1 MKIHDL
7 DALNDIRETGLN
19 KLLHSGPRI
28 GVGLGTCGIGNGA
41 QNVYDALQA
50 ALAAK
55 GVQAHLG
62 PVGCFGFC
70 AVEPLV
76 NVYLPGQPLVL
87 FSKVTPEDA
96 AYIVEEVGAG
106 RMPTRKALCRI
117 EEWDHLTGQVKYGR
131 GLEDIPLWDELPFF
145 KGQKKI
151 VLRNAGLINP
161 EDLEEYI
168 AVGGYFALWTAL
180 NMPSKDELI
189 EEIKKS
195 ELRGRGGAGYPVGVK
210 WSLLQKA
217 EADQKYMICNA
228 DEGDP
233 GAYMNRNEIE
243 SDPHMLLEGMLIGA
257 YATGATE
264 GLVYLRAEYPL
275 AVQRLERAAEAAR
288 RAGLLGAEILGMPFE
303 FNLRTVEGAGAFV
316 CGEETAMIAS
326 LEGRAGRPRPRPP
339 FPAQS
344 GLWGKPTN
352 INNVETWCN
361 IPVIVARGGA
371 WFNEIG
377 TRTSSGTKVFSLV
390 GKVCNTGLV
399 ELPLGT
405 PLKDIVYGIG
415 GGSPGGRPIK
425 AVQTGGPSGG
435 CIPALHFDTPVDYE
449 SLSELGAI
457 MGSGG
462 MVVMD
467 EDNCMVDVARYFVEF
482 THSESCG
489 KCVPCRVGL
498 DESVRLLR
506 RICDG
511 KADDADVAKLE
522 ELVPMIREMSL
533 CGLGQTAPN
542 PVQTTLRYFRN
553 EYEEHI
559 RTRRCKAG
567 VCEHLYLS
575 PCENSCPLNMRIPA
589 FLQLIK
595 EDRIE
600 DAAEMIWL
608 DNPLPASTGRICQHP
623 CEHRCRR
630 GDEDAPVNMREVH
643 RYIADTA
650 FASDLIDRVR
660 ARLAAGKLPASGRRV
675 AVVGAGPS
683 GLSAAFYLTMLGHDV
698 IVYEEREQPGGML
711 RYALPE
717 YRLPEQTLNDEISVL
732 EHIGVQFSCGQRLGA
747 GLSLDR
753 LREEYDAVFLAI
765 GTWNETR
772 AGITGEEASDV
783 WHAIDFLE
791 QVARNHPPDLGERVV
806 VIGGG
811 NAAVDAARTAMRL
824 GAKVTIAYRRDRG
837 DMPAIPEEVEDAE
850 AEGAEIVFFASPQR
864 VVLDEHGRVCG
875 VELRQTKPG
884 EFDASGRRTPV
895 STNEFFTLPCTSA
908 IMAVGEKPD
917 PDPMRQAGI
926 QVRKNYTVAVNS
938 LTYETNVRGVHAGG
952 DLVTG
957 ASNVSSTMA
966 TGKAAARAIDRILTG
981 TDRLDQVLKT
991 FEYQDVVPL
1000 EPEGG
1005 PRKTS
1010 PVRKPNERRSS
1021 FDEVVLGFDA
1031 AAALQESQR
1040 CLRCDVKERCAARQ
1054 PAMQGAEV

>member
-1 MKIHDL
+1 MKIDDL

-28 GVGLGTCGIGNGA
+28 SVGMGTCGMGNGA
-41 QNVYDALQA
+41 QAVMDALQS
-50 ALAAK
+50 ALDAK
-55 GVQAHLG
+55 GVHAQLH

-76 NVYLPGQPLVL
+76 NIFIPGQPLVIL
-87 FSKVTPEDA
+87 SQVTPEDA
-96 AYIVEEVGAG
+96 EYIVEEVAAG

-117 EEWDHLTGQVKYGR
+117 EEWDHLTGHIKYGH
-131 GLEDIPLWDELPFF
+131 GVETIPLWNEIPFF
-145 KGQKKI
+145 KGQKKV

-161 EDLEEYI
+161 EDIEEYVAI
-168 AVGGYFALWTAL
+168 GGYYSLWQAL
-180 NMPSKDELI
+180 NMPTTDDLI

-195 ELRGRGGAGYPVGVK
+195 GLRGRGGAGYPVGVK
-210 WSLLQKA
+210 WAMLQKA
-217 EADQKYMICNA
+217 RAEQKYMVCNA

-257 YATGATE
+257 YATGSTE
-264 GLVYLRAEYPL
+264 GIVYLRAEYPL
-275 AVQRLERAAEAAR
+275 AVERLEKAAKEAR
-288 RAGLLGAEILGMPFE
+288 KAGLLGSGILGKEFQFE
-303 FNLRTVEGAGAFV
+303 LRTLEGAGAFV

-339 FPAQS
+339 FPAES
-344 GLWGKPTN
+344 GLWGRPTN

-361 IPVIVARGGA
+361 IPVILSRGAA
-371 WFNEIG
+371 WFKEIG
-377 TRTSSGTKVFSLV
+377 TRNSAGTKVFSLV
-390 GKVCNTGLV
+390 GKICNTGLV

-405 PLKDIVYGIG
+405 PLKDIIYGIG
-415 GGSPGGRPIK
+415 GGSPGGRHIK
-425 AVQTGGPSGG
+425 AIQTGGPSGG
-435 CIPALHFDTPVDYE
+435 CIPAMHFDTAVDYE

-467 EDNCMVDVARYFVEF
+467 EDNCMVDVARYFLEF

-489 KCVPCRVGL
+489 KCIPCRVGL

-506 RICDG
+506 KICDG
-511 KADDADVAKLE
+511 KAEEADVAKLE

-542 PVQTTLRYFRN
+542 PVETTLRYFRD
-553 EYEEHI
+553 EYEDHI
-559 RTRRCKAG
+559 RARRCKAG
-567 VCEHLYLS
+567 VCEELYLS

-623 CEHRCRR
+623 CENRCRR

-643 RYIADTA
+643 RHISDTA

-660 ARLAAGKLPASGRRV
+660 ERLRAGKLPPTGKKV

-683 GLSAAFYLTMLGHDV
+683 GLTAAFYLTLLGHDV
-698 IVYEEREQPGGML
+698 MVYEEREEPGGML
-711 RYALPE
+711 RYSLPD
-717 YRLPEQTLNDEISVL
+717 YRLPEQVINDELSVF
-732 EHIGVQFSCGQRLGA
+732 EHIGVKFSCGQCLGA
-747 GLSLDR
+747 GLALDR
-753 LREEYDAVFLAI
+753 LTEEYDSVVLAI
-765 GTWNETR
+765 GTWNETQ

-791 QVARNHPPDLGERVV
+791 QVNRKHPPELGERVV
-806 VIGGG
+806 IIGGG
-811 NAAVDAARTAMRL
+811 NAAVDAARTATRL
-824 GAKVTIAYRRDRG
+824 GAKVTIAYRRERA
-837 DMPAIPEEVEDAE
+837 DMPAIAEEVADAE
-850 AEGAEIVFFASPQR
+850 AEGVEIVFYASPQR
-864 VVLDEHGRVCG
+864 VVLDEHGRVSG

-884 EFDASGRRTPV
+884 DFDASGRRTPV
-895 STNEFFTLPCTSA
+895 STNEFFTLPCASV

-917 PDPMRQAGI
+917 PDPMRRAGI
-926 QVRKNYTVAVNS
+926 QIRKNFTVAVNPS
-938 LTYETNVRGVHAGG
+938 TYETNVRGVHAGG

-957 ASNVSSTMA
+957 ASNVSATMA
-966 TGKAAARAIDRILTG
+966 TGKSAARAIDRILMG
-981 TDRLDQVLKT
+981 EDRLDRVLKT
-991 FEYQDVVPL
+991 FTYTDVVPT

-1005 PRKTS
+1005 PRRTS
-1010 PVRKPNERRSS
+1010 PHRHPKERRDN
-1021 FDEVVLGFDA
+1021 FDEVMLGFDTEA
-1031 AAALQESQR
+1031 VLKESQR
-1040 CLRCDVKERCAARQ
+1040 CLRCDVKDRCATRE
-1054 PAMQGAEV
+1054 PALEGAAL